1 MFGEPSLGNLCYLMA
16 HAALSSLGPE
26 RAAGVAAGGG
36 YATLPCQENEC
47 VGIEALLPPLSPCAF
62 FVLWEAKS

>member
-1 MFGEPSLGNLCYLMA
+1 MA